1 MTDYD
6 LVVLGAG
13 ATGLGA
19 AREARRPGRSVALVE
34 AERPGGDCTHFGC
47 VPSKALLETAPGSR
61 RRAAVRHTASPP
73 RSPSTSPG

>member
-19 AREARRPGRSVALVE
+19 AREGRRSGRRVALVE
-34 AERPGGDCTHFGC
+34 AERPGGGDRQGRLGAGTQQDQE
-47 VPSKALLETAPGSR
+47 PETS
-61 RRAAVRHTASPP
+61 
-73 RSPSTSPG
+73 